1 MMREIR
7 ISTLQPPEQTPA
19 ANPKPQKAPQKTPP
33 VKGSNK
39 PNRREK

>member
-7 ISTLQPPEQTPA
+7 ISTLPPPEQPPA
-19 ANPKPQKAPQKTPP
+19 ANPKPQKAPQKTLP
-33 VKGSNK
+33 VKGSK

>member
-1 MMREIR
+1 MREIR
-7 ISTLQPPEQTPA
+7 ISTLQPPEQPPA

-33 VKGSNK
+33 VKGSSK

>member
-7 ISTLQPPEQTPA
+7 ISTLQPPEQPPA

-33 VKGSNK
+33 VKGSK